1 MSGDLHFAECHS
13 SSKVLLIK
21 GTQASG
27 VEMLFEDSVLLAE
40 VHGVDLV
47 AVHEIDQGQL
57 GGQMLHTGREYKD
70 RVGWPGK

>member
-1 MSGDLHFAECHS
+1 M
-13 SSKVLLIK
+13 
-21 GTQASG
+21 
-27 VEMLFEDSVLLAE
+27 LLAK